1 MKIIIGCIGIFI
13 VVVLSKVTIEPY
25 ELEYILKKLNS
36 TFMYER

>member
-1 MKIIIGCIGIFI
+1 MKIIVGCIVIFI

-25 ELEYILKKLNS
+25 ELEYILKKLNG